1 MSGMTKPTF
10 SHATIGSPR
19 LKMDNPENRFD
30 ICGKRRAILDGRCH
44 MLVVGGPGS
53 GKTTIALLKAR
64 RAVLERLRPEQSVLF
79 LSFSNAAIR
88 RIIESGGSI
97 LTNEIELQVEIKTY
111 HSFAWEIL
119 RSHGYLLSSQRKL
132 TVIGAHDAAVLRAG
146 LEDADWN
153 QEEDRLFIEDGRVT
167 YDQFAPRA
175 ADLLERSG
183 VVRKCFSDAHPL
195 ILVDEFQD
203 TDEEQ
208 WRLIRTL
215 SDDSEII
222 ALGDAEQ
229 RIYAWRK
236 GVSATR
242 LQDFAATFGAA
253 TFDFQDENN
262 RSPATGISGYA
273 RSLLSPESR
282 VGLPDDIAFKRVHS
296 WRFEVG
302 LRFALYETRKK
313 TVSRTGRRDVS
324 LAVAARSRTMVRKI
338 SDLFGRDL
346 TIRDKKYPP
355 VRHEVMFDQNQIVLA
370 ARVVAFLMASPV
382 FPLHERLAD
391 ALERIG
397 AVLRSSGGNT
407 AVQKSNRLLGWADK
421 CRNDKVPNT
430 KCVRALK
437 AVFEA
442 VGAVDFVGSPTED
455 WLAVRRTLE
464 RSDADELKHTG
475 DHSRYFRLLRRGS
488 AIEERVAELW
498 RQKGNYEGAEAALD
512 EAILQD
518 QIIDNHREASPI
530 SVMTMH
536 QLKGR
541 EYDSV
546 LLVEDQHRSF
556 RGKDNQPPYMET
568 RRLLQVSLTRARHF
582 AYILSGTKNATLDVI
597 LADRH

>member
-1 MSGMTKPTF
+1 
-10 SHATIGSPR
+10 
-19 LKMDNPENRFD
+19 MDNPEDRFELCD
-30 ICGKRRAILDGRCH
+30 KRRAILDGSGH

-88 RIIESGGSI
+88 RILESGGSI
-97 LTNEIELQVEIKTY
+97 LTNEVARQVEIKTY

-119 RSHGYLLSSQRKL
+119 RSHGYLLSSQRSL

-146 LEDADWN
+146 LEDADWSR
-153 QEEDRLFIEDGRVT
+153 EEERLFAEDGRVA

-183 VVRKCFSDAHPL
+183 TVRKCFSHAHPL

-208 WRLIRTL
+208 WRLIRAL
-215 SDDSEII
+215 ADDSEII
-222 ALGDAEQ
+222 ALGDTEQ

-242 LQDFAATFGAA
+242 LPDFAATFGAA

-262 RSPATGISGYA
+262 RSPAAGIAGYA
-273 RSLLSPESR
+273 RSLLSPDAQ
-282 VGLPDDIAFKRVHS
+282 VDLPDDIVLKRCPS
-296 WRFEVG
+296 WQFAAG
-302 LRFALYETRKK
+302 LRFALFRTWKEAVRR
-313 TVSRTGRRDVS
+313 TVNRDWS
-324 LAVAARSRTMVRKI
+324 LAVAARSRSMVRQI
-338 SDLFGRDL
+338 SDLLGKEL
-346 TIRDKKYPP
+346 TFRGKTYRP
-355 VRHEVMFDQNQIVLA
+355 VPHDVMFDQDQIALA
-370 ARVVAFLMASPV
+370 ARVVAFVMGSPAV
-382 FPLHERLAD
+382 PKTERLAG
-391 ALERIG
+391 ALERVG
-397 AVLRSSGGNT
+397 AVLRSTGGKT
-407 AVQKSNRLLGWADK
+407 AIQTSTRLSGWAKK
-421 CRNDKVPNT
+421 CRNDNVPNT
-430 KCVRALK
+430 KCVRALTT
-437 AVFEA
+437 VFEA
-442 VGAVDFVGSPTED
+442 VGAIDFVGSPTED
-455 WLAVRRTLE
+455 WLAVRRALA
-464 RSDADELKHTG
+464 RSDADELKRTAEHA
-475 DHSRYFRLLRRGS
+475 RYLRLLRRES
-488 AIEERVAELW
+488 AIEERLAELW
-498 RQKGNYEGAEAALD
+498 RQKGNYEGAETALD

-518 QIIDNHREASPI
+518 QLIENHREASRI

-556 RGKDNQPPYMET
+556 RGRESHPPYMET

-582 AYILSGTKNATLDVI
+582 ACILSGTRDATLDVI
-597 LADRH
+597 LTD

>member
-1 MSGMTKPTF
+1 
-10 SHATIGSPR
+10 
-19 LKMDNPENRFD
+19 MDNPEDRFE
-30 ICGKRRAILDGRCH
+30 ICGKRRAILDGSGH

-64 RAVLERLRPEQSVLF
+64 RTVLERLRPEQSVLF

-88 RIIESGGSI
+88 RILESGASI
-97 LTNEIELQVEIKTY
+97 LTSEIGRQVEIKTY
-111 HSFAWEIL
+111 HSFAWDIL
-119 RSHGYLLSSQRKL
+119 RSHGYLLSSQRNL

-146 LEDADWN
+146 LEDADWS
-153 QEEDRLFIEDGRVT
+153 QEEERLFVEDGRVT

-183 VVRKCFSDAHPL
+183 VVRKCFSHAHPL

-215 SDDSEII
+215 SGDSEII

-242 LQDFAATFGAA
+242 LQDFAARMDANM
-253 TFDFQDENN
+253 FDFQDENN
-262 RSPATGISGYA
+262 RSPATGIAGYA
-273 RSLLSPESR
+273 RSLLSPETH
-282 VGLPDDIAFKRVHS
+282 VDLPEDIAFKR
-296 WRFEVG
+296 FTPGQFAVG
-302 LRFALYETRKK
+302 LRFALI
-313 TVSRTGRRDVS
+313 RTWKEAFRRTERRDLS
-324 LAVAARSRTMVRKI
+324 LAVAARSRSMVRKI
-338 SDLFGRDL
+338 SDSFGKEL
-346 TIRDKKYPP
+346 TIGSKTHHP
-355 VRHEVMFDQNQIVLA
+355 VRHDVMFDQMQIALA
-370 ARVVAFLMASPV
+370 ARVVAFVMASPAV
-382 FPLHERLAD
+382 PHNERLAG
-391 ALERIG
+391 ALERVG
-397 AVLRSSGGNT
+397 AVLLSSGRKT
-407 AVQKSNRLLGWADK
+407 AIKASNRLLGWAGK

-430 KCVRALK
+430 KCVGALTT
-437 AVFEA
+437 AFEA
-442 VGAVDFVGSPTED
+442 VGAGGLVGSPTED
-455 WLAVRRTLE
+455 WRTVLRALAG
-464 RSDADELKHTG
+464 SDADELKRTG
-475 DHSRYFRLLRRGS
+475 DHARYLRLLRRGS
-488 AIEERVAELW
+488 AIEERLAELW

-518 QIIDNHREASPI
+518 QLIDNHREASHI

-556 RGKDNQPPYMET
+556 RGKDNHPPYMET

-582 AYILSGTKNATLDVI
+582 AYILSGTSNATLDVI
-597 LADRH
+597 CVIFAD

>member
-1 MSGMTKPTF
+1 
-10 SHATIGSPR
+10 
-19 LKMDNPENRFD
+19 
-30 ICGKRRAILDGRCH
+30 

-88 RIIESGGSI
+88 RILESGGSI
-97 LTNEIELQVEIKTY
+97 LTHEVGRQVEIKTY
-111 HSFAWEIL
+111 HSFAWDIL
-119 RSHGYLLSSQRKL
+119 RSHGYLLSSQRNL

-146 LEDADWN
+146 LEDTDWN
-153 QEEDRLFIEDGRVT
+153 AEEVRLFVADGRVT

-175 ADLLERSG
+175 ADLLERSA

-215 SDDSEII
+215 SDDSDII

-236 GVSATR
+236 GVSSTR
-242 LQDFAATFGAA
+242 LRDFADTFDAA

-262 RSPATGISGYA
+262 RSPATGIAGYA
-273 RSLLSPESR
+273 RSLLSPDAN
-282 VGLPDDIAFKRVHS
+282 VDLPDDIEYERVNS
-296 WRFEVG
+296 WQFAVR
-302 LRFALYETRKK
+302 LRFALYRTWKE
-313 TVSRTGRRDVS
+313 TGRRTGHRNFS
-324 LAVAARSRTMVRKI
+324 LAVAARSRRMVRQI
-338 SDLFGRDL
+338 SDLLGKEL
-346 TIRDKKYPP
+346 TVAGTTHPAVHHD
-355 VRHEVMFDQNQIVLA
+355 VMFDHNQIVLA
-370 ARVVAFLMASPV
+370 ARVIAFLMASSAVPQN
-382 FPLHERLAD
+382 ERLAGG
-391 ALERIG
+391 LERVG
-397 AVLRSSGGNT
+397 AVLRSSGRKT
-407 AVQKSNRLLGWADK
+407 AIQASSRLSGWASK
-421 CRNDKVPNT
+421 CRNDKVPKT
-430 KCVRALK
+430 KCVRAL
-437 AVFEA
+437 AAAFEA
-442 VGAVDFVGSPTED
+442 IGADGFVGSPTED
-455 WLAVRRTLE
+455 WLAVRRMLE
-464 RSDADELKHTG
+464 RSDADELKRTG
-475 DHSRYFRLLRRGS
+475 DHARFLRLLRRGS
-488 AIEERVAELW
+488 AIEERLAGLW
-498 RQKGNYEGAEAALD
+498 REKGTYEGAEAALD

-518 QIIDNHREASPI
+518 QLIDNHREASRI

-556 RGKDNQPPYMET
+556 RGRDDEPPYMET

-582 AYILSGTKNATLDVI
+582 ALILSGTKNATLDVI
-597 LADRH
+597 LES